1 MNNEKILCALA
12 DILRPRL
19 SDTNPLKGALYV
31 TVAEPKENQ
40 LTFAVLQ
47 TAKTQA
53 RELVPGNYTWQYPC
67 RLLATF
73 YPPEGAYTPAD
84 INAWME
90 EAGLALVA
98 SCSALLQAPPAGD
111 YIVLDAVV
119 DGPLSWEPDDTGG
132 YTGQVGFTLTVQF

>member
-1 MNNEKILCALA
+1 MNNEKILLALA
-12 DILRPRL
+12 DLLRPRL
-19 SDTNPLKGALYV
+19 SDSNPLKRALYV

-53 RELVPGNYTWQYPC
+53 RELVPGNFTWQYPC

-90 EAGLALVA
+90 ESALALVA
-98 SCSALLQAPPAGD
+98 ACAALVQATAAD
-111 YIVLDAVV
+111 YLVLDAVV
-119 DGPLSWEPDDTGG
+119 DGPLSWEPDTTGG

>member
-1 MNNEKILCALA
+1 MNNEKILIALA
-12 DILRPRL
+12 DLLRPRL
-19 SDTNPLKGALYV
+19 SDSNPLKRALYV

-53 RELVPGNYTWQYPC
+53 RELVPGNFTWQYPC

-73 YPPEGAYTPAD
+73 YPPEGAYTSAD

-90 EAGLALVA
+90 ESALALVA
-98 SCSALLQAPPAGD
+98 ACSALVQAPADG
-111 YIVLDAVV
+111 YLVLDAVV
-119 DGPLSWEPDDTGG
+119 DGPLTWEPETTGG
-132 YTGQVGFTLTVQF
+132 FTGQVGFTLTVQF